1 MADKDILETINAMI
15 KDHVTEKKLVKQKS
29 VFIHAGKFTYA
40 ELRQRSFNAPA
51 LFLTCLGWKEAREED
66 QAALSGSELIIESR
80 LAIGIVTSHAKGI
93 EARNAQ
99 AQALAQSLS
108 LLLNKND
115 WGLDNALTTKGLRA
129 EGLFVPAAEEDNHTM
144 WLVSWHQVFGISE
157 ESAEQMIHDWLRY
170 VATHMDAND
179 DEHIMAID
187 NVEIS
192 EETNQ

>member
-1 MADKDILETINAMI
+1 MANSDILSTIKEAI
-15 KDHVTEKKLVKQKS
+15 QHHVKKDNVVKQRS

-40 ELRQRSFNAPA
+40 ELCQRSFNAPA
-51 LFLTCLGWKEAREED
+51 LFLTCLGWKDAREED
-66 QAALSGSELIIESR
+66 QAALSGSELVIESR
-80 LAIGIVTSHAKGI
+80 LAIGIVTSHAKGV

-144 WLVSWHQVFGISE
+144 WLVSWHQVFGLSE
-157 ESAEQMIHDWLRY
+157 DSAEQMIHDWLRY
-170 VATHMDAND
+170 EATHMDANNN
-179 DEHIMAID
+179 EHVMAID
-187 NVEIS
+187 QVEIS
-192 EETNQ
+192 EEIN